1 MRGQRTC
8 TSFRHARRR
17 QCADNRAMSLKADL
31 LSLQLQPVFE
41 SALARAGV
49 HALTPIQ
56 VAMIPPMLA
65 ARDLIATAQTG
76 SGKTLAYA
84 LPLLLQRLQAPE
96 QAPRVLGGLILVPT
110 RELVAQV
117 AQTLLS
123 LAAALPRR
131 LKIVAAT
138 GGEAINPQLMALRGG
153 ADIVIATPGRL
164 LDLVTHNA
172 LRLSQVSTLV
182 LDEADRLL
190 DLGFGAELDRILALL
205 PAQRQSVLVSATFPA
220 AIASLAKR
228 RLRDPLRITH
238 DAMPEQAPSITQRAI
253 AVDAGQR
260 TQLLRHL
267 LLEHGWPQLLVF
279 VASRHGA
286 DKVAEKLSKTGI
298 AALPLHGELSQGRR
312 ERTLRAF
319 KQADVQVLV
328 ATDLAGRG
336 IDIDALPAVLN
347 YDLPRSTVDY
357 THRIGRTARAGASG
371 VAISFVTADSAQ
383 QWRLIEKRQ
392 GLRVPTSV
400 IEGFEPT
407 PVQAPAPDH
416 APGAAV
422 RAADD
427 NGGIKGKRPSKKDK
441 LRAAAQ
447 AQAGKPG

>member
-1 MRGQRTC
+1 
-8 TSFRHARRR
+8 
-17 QCADNRAMSLKADL
+17 MSLKADL

-41 SALARAGV
+41 SALARDGV

-84 LPLLLQRLQAPE
+84 LPLLQQRLQAPE

-172 LRLSQVSTLV
+172 LGLSQVSTLV

-190 DLGFGAELDRILALL
+190 DLGFGTELDRILALL

-228 RLRDPLRITH
+228 RLRDPLRITL
-238 DAMPEQAPSITQRAI
+238 DATPEQAPAIAQRAI

-267 LLEHGWPQLLVF
+267 LLEYGWPQLLVF
-279 VASRHGA
+279 VASRHSA

>member
-1 MRGQRTC
+1 
-8 TSFRHARRR
+8 
-17 QCADNRAMSLKADL
+17 MSLKADL
-31 LSLQLQPVFE
+31 LSLQLQPLFE

-49 HALTPIQ
+49 RTLTPVQ

-65 ARDLIATAQTG
+65 GRDLIATAQTG

-84 LPLLLQRLQAPE
+84 LPLLQQRLQAPE

-164 LDLVTHNA
+164 LDLVAHNA

-190 DLGFGAELDRILALL
+190 ELGFGAELDRILALL

-228 RLRDPLRITH
+228 RLRDPLRITI
-238 DAMPEQAPSITQRAI
+238 DATPEHAPAIAQRAI

-267 LLEHGWPQLLVF
+267 LLEHAWPQLLVF
-279 VASRHGA
+279 VASRHSA

-319 KQADVQVLV
+319 KQAEVQVLV

-336 IDIDALPAVLN
+336 IDVDALPAVLN

-400 IEGFEPT
+400 VEGFEPT

-416 APGAAV
+416 APGAAL

-447 AQAGKPG
+447 AQADKPG